1 MQFPV
6 AEFSKP
12 RAHYLGEVIYWRT
25 EVKKVLFGVESDANT
40 AALQLLCYLP
50 FWGFSEEK
58 LVEWYTFEQVV
69 IVKTTDF
76 ECGKDCDIMTDSK
89 ILHPYTK
96 L

>member
-1 MQFPV
+1 
-6 AEFSKP
+6 
-12 RAHYLGEVIYWRT
+12 
-25 EVKKVLFGVESDANT
+25 
-40 AALQLLCYLP
+40 
-50 FWGFSEEK
+50 
-58 LVEWYTFEQVV
+58 VEWYTFEQVV